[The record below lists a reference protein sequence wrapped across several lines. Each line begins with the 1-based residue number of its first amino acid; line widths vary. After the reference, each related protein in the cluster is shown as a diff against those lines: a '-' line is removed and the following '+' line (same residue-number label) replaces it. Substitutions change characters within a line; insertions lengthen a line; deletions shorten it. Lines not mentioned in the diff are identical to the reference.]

1 MMKSN
6 VLLFVLAVVFN
17 IDMATAQ
24 TQPTSTDSVTINGRV
39 TDYENHPLNN
49 VSVSWARPDFSEVS
63 VTLTDKNGNY
73 TIRLPKGKYH
83 SMGALNMDEYIIAKS
98 TLPDEDQRLEF
109 WGWDFI
115 ADRDTTLNI
124 QYHRMEA
131 YGLRA
136 FRIPGATP
144 AYQIYVRP
152 MSLTRAQAWMKA
164 GKPKAAILAPKP
176 EQLKAIVWINGEEVP
191 ILMKQEIKEYF
202 APDEWGNAYLL
213 TVDLPKKSNASFPYH
228 IFKVELTDL
237 ENGDRGEAIYYME
250 KETYVK

>member
-1 MMKSN
+1 MKAN
-6 VLLFVLAVVFN
+6 LLLLILIIGFN
-17 IDMATAQ
+17 SSLVAQ
-24 TQPTSTDSVTINGRV
+24 TSQVITDSVTINGRV
-39 TDYENHPLNN
+39 TDYDNHPLDN

-73 TIRLPKGKYH
+73 SIRIPKGKYH
-83 SMGALNMDEYIIAKS
+83 SMGALNMDEYIIANS
-98 TLPDEDQRLEF
+98 TLPEKDQRLEF

-144 AYQIYVRP
+144 AYQVYVRP
-152 MSLTRAQAWMKA
+152 MSLTRTQAWMKA
-164 GKPKAAILAPKP
+164 GKPKEAILAPEP
-176 EQLKAIVWINGEEVP
+176 EQLKAVV
-191 ILMKQEIKEYF
+191 
-202 APDEWGNAYLL
+202 WGNAYLL
-213 TVDLPKKSNASFPYH
+213 TVDMPKNRNNTLPYYV
-228 IFKVELTDL
+228 FKVELTDL

-250 KETYVK
+250 KETYVR

>member
-1 MMKSN
+1 MKAN
-6 VLLFVLAVVFN
+6 LLLLILIIGFN
-17 IDMATAQ
+17 SSLVAQ
-24 TQPTSTDSVTINGRV
+24 TSQVITDSVTINGRV
-39 TDYENHPLNN
+39 TDYDNHPLDN

-63 VTLTDKNGNY
+63 VTLTDRNGNY
-73 TIRLPKGKYH
+73 SIRIPKGKYH
-83 SMGALNMDEYIIAKS
+83 SMGALNMDEYIIANS
-98 TLPDEDQRLEF
+98 TLPEKDQRLEF

-144 AYQIYVRP
+144 AYQVYVRP
-152 MSLTRAQAWMKA
+152 MSLTRTQAWMKA
-164 GKPKAAILAPKP
+164 GKPKEAILAPEP
-176 EQLKAIVWINGEEVP
+176 EQLKAVVWINGEKVP

-213 TVDLPKKSNASFPYH
+213 TVDMPKNRNNTLPYYV
-228 IFKVELTDL
+228 FKVELTDL
-237 ENGDRGEAIYYME
+237 ENGDRGEAIYYMQ
-250 KETYVK
+250 KETYVR

>member
-1 MMKSN
+1 MKAN
-6 VLLFVLAVVFN
+6 LLLLILTIGFN
-17 IDMATAQ
+17 SSLIAQ
-24 TQPTSTDSVTINGRV
+24 TSQVITDSVTINGRV
-39 TDYENHPLNN
+39 TDYDNRPLDN

-73 TIRLPKGKYH
+73 SIRIPKGKYH
-83 SMGALNMDEYIIAKS
+83 SMGALNMEEYIIAKS
-98 TLPDEDQRLEF
+98 TLPDKDQRLEF

-164 GKPKAAILAPKP
+164 GKPKEAILAPEP
-176 EQLKAIVWINGEEVP
+176 EQLKAVVWINGEEVP

-202 APDEWGNAYLL
+202 ASDEWGNAYLL
-213 TVDLPKKSNASFPYH
+213 TVDMPKNSNNTLPYNV
-228 IFKVELTDL
+228 FKVELTDL

-250 KETYVK
+250 KETYVR